1 MQDQQERAQ
10 FFVTFLTRRSGL
22 AAAGTAARL
31 TVVGVCKCM
40 FSRYTKPE
48 NIDPAWSSA
57 K

>member
-1 MQDQQERAQ
+1 MQDRQERAQ

-48 NIDPAWSSA
+48 NIAPAWSSA